1 MKQMFDDA
9 WELAGQGDGFT
20 FSAGKPVKRIDFI
33 WLLRD
38 KGVVPVKLW
47 VPQSEASD
55 HLPLTGEFQ
64 IR

>member
-33 WLLRD
+33 WLSQD
-38 KGVVPVKLW
+38 KEVVPFKLW
-47 VPQSEASD
+47 VPSSEASD
-55 HLPLTGEFQ
+55 HLPLAGEFR